1 MVLWTTYLK
10 TLVWALFSSFSPHTH
25 MCTHVHALAHTHTHT
40 CTCTHT
46 QTHKRIEKK
55 NKDANTITKKQS
67 PFKSKG
73 LLLKTILHINKIEA
87 LMVRQSS
94 QVILSNVTQS
104 NVQTTFYIHIPP
116 YKFKMNTKH
125 NLLQNN
131 LNERYKPTINVFNQW
146 TSKAD
151 LILKLYKIIIVYRSQ
166 TWKPN
171 NNMSLHRHK

>member
-1 MVLWTTYLK
+1 MNNISKNSCLGFVFFFL
-10 TLVWALFSSFSPHTH
+10 PTH
-25 MCTHVHALAHTHTHT
+25 THVHTRARACTHTHTHMYVH
-40 CTCTHT
+40 THT
-46 QTHKRIEKK
+46 DTQKDREK

-94 QVILSNVTQS
+94 QVILSNVTES